1 MRRFLFFVVFFIA
14 LLLLTGC
21 KSKQTT
27 LESVQRDSVRV
38 EYRERTVLVP
48 DTVYLE
54 IPAQTAERTTRD
66 SISRLENDFA
76 TSEAHVFPD
85 GSLFHNL
92 IAKAQRKAVETT
104 RQIEYRDSIV
114 YRDRVQNVT
123 QTVTKEVAKPLTW
136 WQRTQ
141 IYGFWALI
149 AIASLIYI
157 VRVKIVKSLN

>member
-1 MRRFLFFVVFFIA
+1 MRRILSLVVFA
-14 LLLLTGC
+14 TTLLLLTGC
-21 KSKQTT
+21 KAKQTA

-123 QTVTKEVAKPLTW
+123 QTVTKEVAKPLSW

-149 AIASLIYI
+149 ALAALIYI
-157 VRVKIVKSLN
+157 VRVKVVKF